1 MSVNDKQVHEYLRMS
16 NAASASV
23 LNHLRLW
30 ILQLEQHHE
39 DILADVRTE
48 DQYQSGYIHGLNHGL
63 EYLRG
68 QIASIESQIK
78 WTSELLS
85 AQGVDEPGEK

>member
-1 MSVNDKQVHEYLRMS
+1 MSNNDKQVREYLRMS
-16 NAASASV
+16 NLASSSV

-30 ILQLEQHHE
+30 ILQLEEHHE
-39 DILADVRTE
+39 KILEDVQTE
-48 DQYQSGYIHGLNHGL
+48 DPYQSGYIHGLNHGL

-68 QIASIESQIK
+68 QIGTIESQIK

-85 AQGVDEPGEK
+85 AQGVDGTGEE